1 MDRLEGMSTF
11 IRVAEAGSFT
21 AVAERLGLARS
32 AITRSIAAL
41 EAHLGVKLIARS
53 TRSLRLTAAGE
64 VYLERCREILALVD
78 AAEGDLSGDERG
90 PRGPIRISV
99 PVSFGVRHLAP
110 LVADFITTYPGVHLD
125 VDFNDR
131 QVNLI
136 ESGLDMA
143 IRITTQLDP
152 TQVARRLSTSRLL
165 TLASPEYLARQ
176 GRPRVPDDLLIH
188 QCLGYTGTARSA
200 WPYRVAGELQW
211 VPVQG
216 RLQANSGD
224 ALLDACQRGLG
235 IVRQPS
241 FIAAPAVRAGPLE
254 VVLADYPGP
263 ELGIH
268 AVFPSNRY
276 LPTRVR
282 ALADYLAERI
292 GPTPYWDEGLG

>member
-1 MDRLEGMSTF
+1 MDRLQGMEIF

-21 AVAERLGLARS
+21 AVAEHLGLARS
-32 AITRSIAAL
+32 AVTRSVAAL

-53 TRSLRLTAAGE
+53 TRSLKLTAEGE
-64 VYLERCREILALVD
+64 VYLERCREILDLVG
-78 AAEGDLSGDERG
+78 AAEGDLSGGDRT

-110 LVADFITTYPGVHLD
+110 MVADFVTVFPDVSLD
-125 VDFNDR
+125 IDFNDR

-136 ESGLDMA
+136 EAGLDMA

-152 TQVARRLSTSRLL
+152 TQVARRISTSRLL
-165 TLASPEYLARQ
+165 TLASPEYLARH
-176 GRPRVPDDLLIH
+176 GRPRTPVDLAAH
-188 QCLGYTGTARSA
+188 PCLGYTGTARAA
-200 WPYRVAGELQW
+200 WPYQVEGELVW
-211 VPVQG
+211 VPVKG

-224 ALLDACQRGLG
+224 ALVDACQRGLG
-235 IVRQPS
+235 ITRQPS
-241 FIAAPAVRAGPLE
+241 FIAAPAVQAGLLE
-254 VVLADYPGP
+254 VILAEYQGP
-263 ELGIH
+263 ELGIY

-292 GPTPYWDEGLG
+292 GPVPYWDQGLP

>member
-1 MDRLEGMSTF
+1 MDRLEGMATF

-21 AVAERLGLARS
+21 AVAEQLGLARS
-32 AITRSIAAL
+32 AVTRGIAAL
-41 EAHLGVKLIARS
+41 EAHLGAKLIARS
-53 TRSLRLTAAGE
+53 TRSLRLTAEGE
-64 VYLERCREILALVD
+64 VYLERCREILGLVD
-78 AAEGDLSGDERG
+78 AAEEDLAGGERA

-99 PVSFGVRHLAP
+99 PVSFGVRHLVP
-110 LVADFITTYPGVHLD
+110 LVADFITTFPEVQLD

-136 ESGLDMA
+136 EAGVDMA
-143 IRITTQLDP
+143 IRITTELEP

-165 TLASPEYLARQ
+165 TLASPEYLARH
-176 GRPRVPDDLLIH
+176 GRPAVPDDLVTRE
-188 QCLGYTGTARSA
+188 CLGYTGTTRSS
-200 WPYRVAGELQW
+200 WPYRVGAEMKW
-211 VPVQG
+211 IPVQG
-216 RLQANSGD
+216 RLQANNGD

-241 FIAAPAVRAGPLE
+241 FIAAPAVRAGLLE
-254 VVLADYPGP
+254 VLLEAFPGP

-282 ALADYLAERI
+282 ALAYYLAERI
-292 GPTPYWDEGLG
+292 GPVPYWDAGLP

>member
-1 MDRLEGMSTF
+1 MDRLDGMAVF

-21 AVAERLGLARS
+21 AVAEHLGLARS
-32 AITRSIAAL
+32 AVTRSIAAL

-53 TRSLRLTAAGE
+53 TRSLKLTAEGE

-78 AAEGDLSGDERG
+78 AAEGDLSGDDRT

-110 LVADFITTYPGVHLD
+110 LVADFITTFPGVNLD
-125 VDFNDR
+125 IDFNDR

-152 TQVARRLSTSRLL
+152 TQVARRISTSRLL
-165 TLASPEYLARQ
+165 TLASPEYLARH
-176 GRPRVPDDLLIH
+176 GRPQTPADLAAH
-188 QCLGYTGTARSA
+188 QCLGYTGTARA
-200 WPYRVAGELQW
+200 TWPYRIDGEMQW

-224 ALLDACQRGLG
+224 ALVDACQRGLG

-241 FIAAPAVRAGPLE
+241 FIAAPAIRAGLLE
-254 VVLADYPGP
+254 VLLVDFPGP

-292 GPTPYWDEGLG
+292 GPSPYWDAGLP